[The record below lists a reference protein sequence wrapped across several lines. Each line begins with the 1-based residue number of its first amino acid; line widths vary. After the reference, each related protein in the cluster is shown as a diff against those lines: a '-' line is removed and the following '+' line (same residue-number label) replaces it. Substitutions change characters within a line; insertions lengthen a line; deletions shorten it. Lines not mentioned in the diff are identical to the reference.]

1 MGSSQLRRV
10 ASKPG
15 KQHRR
20 PRFSSTHN
28 VKHPADNGLST
39 GYPPHPYR
47 PCRPPRLRE
56 ARGISP
62 CLFSRQPPFS
72 NFFQR
77 SAEGRKTSK
86 KSRRLLSRAHCGAR
100 EKTVRSAGGGDI
112 RPSYTW
118 RKRFLVRK
126 QLIRRFPQD
135 SLAQWTSQRKGRFS
149 RIFCRPSRPDRQ
161 ARACFGTPGSSLRHG
176 SAWKH
181 RRARH
186 AHSDALPNCRSDCC
200 EFSA

>member
-1 MGSSQLRRV
+1 MSNMGSSQLRRV
-10 ASKPG
+10 VSKPG

-62 CLFSRQPPFS
+62 CPFSRQPPFS

-77 SAEGRKTSK
+77 SADGRKTSK

-112 RPSYTW
+112 RPSHTW

-135 SLAQWTSQRKGRFS
+135 SFAWWMSDRKGWLF
-149 RIFCRPSRPDRQ
+149 RIFCRSAQRDQDTEEDLATRWPRQ
-161 ARACFGTPGSSLRHG
+161 RHQ
-176 SAWKH
+176 ST
-181 RRARH
+181 
-186 AHSDALPNCRSDCC
+186 
-200 EFSA
+200 